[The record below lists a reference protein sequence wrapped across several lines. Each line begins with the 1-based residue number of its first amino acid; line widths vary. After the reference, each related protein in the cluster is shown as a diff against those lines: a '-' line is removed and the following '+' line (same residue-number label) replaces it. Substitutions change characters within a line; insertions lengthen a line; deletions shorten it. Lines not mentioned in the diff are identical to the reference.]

1 MIRSSAMPFL
11 RRRYTAIAGA
21 MLLALLFCSLPANAG
36 WKPARSSAAP
46 GNSVLA
52 AAPAEGPKLTFRRI
66 FKSSTPEF
74 IEITVPEDGRTATYD
89 IRQLDEDA
97 GATPFEISAGL
108 RARMFDLAG
117 QLNHF
122 QGQDLDVHRKIANL
136 GEKTFRWEKG
146 AEVHEVKFNYTLN
159 SAASQLLQIFE
170 GLARQQEHVMLL
182 TRRMRYDRL
191 GINDA
196 LLQFE
201 TDLNHKLL
209 PEPQAALPMLDQIGN
224 DARFVDIAR
233 QRARTLAERIRH
245 QS

>member
-1 MIRSSAMPFL
+1 MTNYRS
-11 RRRYTAIAGA
+11 
-21 MLLALLFCSLPANAG
+21 LALIIVCGLSWLMEPNAAASSLVAG
-36 WKPARSSAAP
+36 SGDGAAMSAF
-46 GNSVLA
+46 GTV
-52 AAPAEGPKLTFRRI
+52 APAESAKLTFRRV
-66 FKSSTPEF
+66 FKSSSPEF
-74 IEITVPEDGRTATYD
+74 IEIVVPEDGHLATYD
-89 IRQLDEDA
+89 IRQLDEDPSA
-97 GATPFEISAGL
+97 SQFEISGGL
-108 RARMFDLAG
+108 RARMFDLAA

-146 AEVHEVKFNYTLN
+146 ASAHEVKFNYTLN

-209 PEPQAALPMLDQIGN
+209 PEPQCALPMLDEIGN

-245 QS
+245 SS